1 MVLSVIIVNYR
12 VRYFLE
18 LCLYSVARAL
28 VDIEA
33 EIIVVD
39 NNSGDDSVQALKPL
53 FPDVQFIVNQINTG
67 FAAANNQGLRQAS
80 GEYILFLNPDTIV
93 PEDYAR
99 VCFDFL
105 RDKPNAGGLGVR
117 MIDGSGRFLKE
128 SRRGYPSPWVAFC
141 KMSGLTA
148 LFPRS
153 RRFAGYYLGH
163 LPEDGSHMAPVLSG
177 ACLLIRRRVLDGVG
191 SFDER
196 FFMYAEDIDLSFRME
211 QAGYQNYY
219 TSGTTVIHF
228 KGESTR
234 KDGRYIRQFYK
245 AMSQFR
251 RKHFNRGLPGFL
263 NTGMEAA
270 IWLRAGADATIR
282 TARRLIRR
290 ADKASAG
297 SSGETGS
304 GVQYGTGGWRGG
316 GQGDNGGWPSPGDQ
330 SDNGGRPSPGDH
342 HDDGGRPSPGGQ
354 HDNGGQ
360 PSPGDQSDTFGRT
373 SVSPRCWLIGDAVET
388 GRVRARLAASGK
400 RGIADAVEEAQ
411 ELIFCQGNEFGFWD
425 CIRGLEEAAPYRH
438 GQQVKFHA
446 AGSNSATGSKD
457 RDGRGETLLF

>member
-18 LCLYSVARAL
+18 LCLYSVSRAL
-28 VDIEA
+28 ADIEA

-39 NNSGDDSVQALKPL
+39 NNSGDGSVEALRPL
-53 FPDVQFIVNQINTG
+53 FPVVQFVVNQENTG
-67 FAAANNQGLRQAS
+67 FASANNRGLSMAC
-80 GEYILFLNPDTIV
+80 GEYVLFLNPDTIL

-99 VCFDFL
+99 VCLAFL

-117 MIDGSGRFLKE
+117 MIDGSGQFLKE

-141 KMSGLTA
+141 KMSGLSA

-163 LPEDGSHMAPVLSG
+163 LPEDGAHPAPVLSG
-177 ACLLIRRRVLDGVG
+177 ACLLVRRKVLDAVG

-219 TSGTTVIHF
+219 SSGTTVIHF
-228 KGESTR
+228 KGESTP

-251 RKHFNRGLPGFL
+251 RKHFNRGLSAVL
-263 NTGMEAA
+263 NAGMEVA
-270 IWLRAGADATIR
+270 IWVRGGIAATSQSASRIF
-282 TARRLIRR
+282 RRS
-290 ADKASAG
+290 AQAG
-297 SSGETGS
+297 SATHTS
-304 GVQYGTGGWRGG
+304 RGG
-316 GQGDNGGWPSPGDQ
+316 SEGLTAKPSFDSGTEPAG
-330 SDNGGRPSPGDH
+330 SAPLS
-342 HDDGGRPSPGGQ
+342 
-354 HDNGGQ
+354 
-360 PSPGDQSDTFGRT
+360 
-373 SVSPRCWLIGDAVET
+373 WLIGDPAEM
-388 GRVRARLAASGK
+388 ARLQALLVASGK
-400 RGIADAVEEAQ
+400 RTLAVAPERAA
-411 ELIFCQGNEFGFWD
+411 ELLFCQGNDFGFGD
-425 CIRGLEEAAPYRH
+425 CIAGLEAAAPHQH
-438 GQQVKFHA
+438 GQQAKFHA
-446 AGSNSATGSKD
+446 AGSESATGSTD